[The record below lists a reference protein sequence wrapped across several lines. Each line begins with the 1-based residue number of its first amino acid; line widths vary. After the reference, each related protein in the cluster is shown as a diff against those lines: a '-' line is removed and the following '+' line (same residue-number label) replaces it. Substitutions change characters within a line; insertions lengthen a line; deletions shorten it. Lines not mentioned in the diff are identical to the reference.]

1 MDFRLLLERG
11 DPKALRAAWHRVAPH
26 LPQPASDE
34 QAEIAMHHARTLAIT
49 IPLPL
54 RQYSHAWLVERNLP
68 SALPEDDRPPT
79 IAEAVGISVNF
90 RSSYLRPAA
99 AEVRAAME
107 HAVLD
112 RFAAGDKSQIVVRAA
127 MTEARDKTMRALFG
141 RR

>member
-26 LPQPASDE
+26 LPQPTSDA

-49 IPLPL
+49 IPLKL

-68 SALPEDDRPPT
+68 SALPEEDRPPVIT
-79 IAEAVGISVNF
+79 EVVGISVSF
-90 RSSYLRPAA
+90 RSSWMKPAA
-99 AEVRAAME
+99 AEVRSAME
-107 HAVLD
+107 QAVLD
-112 RFAAGDKSQIVVRAA
+112 RFALGDKHPIVVRAA
-127 MTEARDKTMRALFG
+127 MSEARERTMRALFG